1 MYRLGV
7 VGVGVMGSDIA
18 LNCAAYGFEVLAVDF
33 QEHAL
38 ESLVKHLP
46 RELRGY
52 RMLGCELKD
61 SSAKE
66 ILARIRTSTALTE
79 LADVDIVIE
88 SITENK
94 DIKREL
100 YRKLNDICREDTIF
114 AVNTSCTSITELA
127 AEIKKPQRMIGAH
140 FMNPVPMKSV
150 VEVVKG
156 FHTSK
161 ETIEKLS
168 QLLDMLGK
176 KSIVVEDSPGFVV
189 NRLSHLFMNE
199 AAFLVQE
206 GIAKPQEIDE
216 LFRLG
221 YGHKMGPLA
230 TADLIGLDTV
240 MDSLNVLYE
249 SMQDDK
255 FRCCPLLKKMVN
267 AGLLGKKSGKGFYE
281 YGDWNNSHLC

>member
-18 LNCAAYGFEVLAVDF
+18 LNCAAYGYEVLAVDF
-33 QEHAL
+33 QAAAL
-38 ESLVKHLP
+38 ESLVQQLP
-46 RELRGY
+46 RKLRGY

-79 LADVDIVIE
+79 LSDVDIVIE
-88 SITENK
+88 SVTENK
-94 DIKREL
+94 SIKREL
-100 YRKLNDICREDTIF
+100 YQKLNDICSKDAVF

-127 AEIKKPQRMIGAH
+127 AVIDNPQRMVGAH

-150 VEVVKG
+150 VEVIRG

-161 ETIEKLS
+161 NTIEKLE
-168 QLLDMLGK
+168 LLIKTLGK

-221 YGHKMGPLA
+221 YGHKMGPLE

-240 MDSLNVLYE
+240 MDSLNILYE
-249 SMQDDK
+249 SMQDIK

-267 AGLLGKKSGKGFYE
+267 AGLLGRKSGKGFYE
-281 YGDWNNSHLC
+281 YGDLDTSHF